1 MLKQFLLSLSA
12 IALLGLAACD
22 EPTETQDCD
31 TVRNDVQTSRGD
43 TIVTTSGLRYIDV
56 RLGTGAEVR
65 SCRGVSVRYTGSLT
79 NGTQFDP
86 GGTLPFTPGVDNL
99 ITGFTQG
106 VIGMK
111 VGGLRRLLI
120 PPELGYGAAGVV
132 RNGQVV
138 IPANATLVFDI
149 EALGVE

>member
-1 MLKQFLLSLSA
+1 MLKQFLLSACAAS
-12 IALLGLAACD
+12 LLGLAACD
-22 EPTETQDCD
+22 EPTATLDCD
-31 TVRNDVQTSRGD
+31 TVRNDVQTTRGD
-43 TIVTTSGLRYIDV
+43 TLVTSSGLRFIDI
-56 RLGTGAEVR
+56 RIGTGAEVR
-65 SCRGVSVRYTGSLT
+65 SCRGVSVQYSGSFT
-79 NGTQFDP
+79 DGTKFDP

-111 VGGLRRLLI
+111 VGGIRRLII
-120 PPELGYGAAGVV
+120 PPELGYGAAGVT